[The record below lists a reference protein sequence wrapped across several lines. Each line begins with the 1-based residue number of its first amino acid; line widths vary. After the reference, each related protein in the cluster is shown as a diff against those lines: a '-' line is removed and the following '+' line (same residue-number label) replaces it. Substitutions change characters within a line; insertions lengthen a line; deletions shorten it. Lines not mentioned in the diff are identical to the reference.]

1 MLGLLG
7 NPRLIVLAIA
17 LIIVAGLGAI
27 QTLPRAEDPRITNRS
42 GFIIT
47 SWPGASAERVE
58 ALISEPIE
66 NIMRQLPEVD
76 EISSTSRAGTS
87 SVVLILK
94 DEIYAEEA
102 ERVWVEARD
111 KLEQIR
117 LPADARK
124 PFLDSDRNFAFTW
137 IGALRWQVD
146 TPPDYLL
153 MARYAEE
160 LRTRLTNL
168 PGTDLVQTMGAP
180 EEEIQVDIN
189 PVDAVSVGL
198 DAPQIADQLRRF
210 DAKTSAGEIY
220 NSRARI
226 SLEVEGA
233 FEQLEAIRKVPLV
246 APDNG
251 HTLQLG
257 DIAEVRRAEAPMPS
271 QLAIVHGER
280 GIVVASRMLPDR
292 RGDIWTE
299 QTRRI
304 ADNFAAELPAE
315 IGLETLFEQE
325 VYTQA
330 RLEELLQNISLG
342 FVLIVVVLFLTMGWR
357 SAVLVAA
364 SLPLTILFALACM
377 RFYGVPIHQM
387 SVTGLIVA
395 LGIMVDNAIVVT
407 DTVSRYRRD
416 GLARLEAV
424 AATVKHLWTA
434 LLGSTLT
441 TILTFMPV
449 VLMPGPA
456 GEFIGPIALSVIFT
470 LIGSW
475 LISLFIIGP
484 LAGRFLRP
492 KEGRGLTTP
501 RLGTSFRSL
510 LRACLQRPRRSM
522 AVIIILPLL
531 GFWAAGKLPEQFF
544 PPADRDM
551 INLEVYLPVSASIR
565 ATEALTEQIRDHID
579 GIESVESQH
588 WFIGRTAPSFY
599 YNLIENRDGNQNYAQ
614 AMIKTRHFTE
624 SYALVA
630 RLQREL
636 DEQFP
641 EAQIVVQRLAQGPP
655 AEAPVEFRLVGP
667 DLEQLAR
674 LGDELKRIA
683 MHTKDVVHVRAS
695 LNQSVPKYWLQVD
708 PVAAQ
713 LAGVS
718 MRDIADVTRA
728 NLDGVNGGSLLEST
742 EELPVRVFTGGLSA
756 SDIDTLMVLP
766 MLFPSGPNA
775 LMGVA
780 GESLRPARA
789 SITRK
794 DGSRTNNLHV
804 FIRDGVLP
812 AVVQARIE
820 QRMAAQGFSLPQG
833 YELETGGE
841 TENREEAVSKLMSSV
856 GVIVVLLILTVV
868 MAFNSFRLSGIIF
881 AVAAQAAGLGLLSLA
896 LGGYPFGFTAIIG
909 LMGLIGLAVNAA
921 IVILIE
927 LKDSPEALAG
937 DIEAVIDGVLDCCR
951 HIASTTITTV
961 MGLMPLLLSDSG
973 FWPPFAMV
981 LAGGTVLT
989 TLLSLIFVPCA
1000 YWLMR
1005 MRSLRRI
1012 AADAQTVSSPA

>member
-7 NPRLIVLAIA
+7 NPRLIILAIA
-17 LIIVAGLGAI
+17 LIVVAGLGAI

-47 SWPGASAERVE
+47 RWPGASAERVE
-58 ALISEPIE
+58 ALVSEPIE
-66 NIMRQLPEVD
+66 NIMRQLPEVE
-76 EISSTSRAGTS
+76 EISSTSRPGTS

-94 DEIYAEEA
+94 DEIYADEA

-111 KLEQIR
+111 KLEQLR
-117 LPADARK
+117 LPTDAQK
-124 PFLDSDRNFAFTW
+124 PFLDSDRNFAYTW
-137 IGALRWQVD
+137 IGALRWQLD
-146 TPPDYLL
+146 TVPDYLL

-168 PGTDLVQTMGAP
+168 PGTDLVQTVGAP

-198 DAPQIADQLRRF
+198 DAPQIADILRRF

-220 NSRARI
+220 NRQSRI

-233 FEQLEAIRKVPLV
+233 FEQLEAIRKVPLR
-246 APDNG
+246 APDSG

-257 DIAEVRRAEAPMPS
+257 DIAKVSRSEAPMLS
-271 QLAIVHGER
+271 ELAIVHGER
-280 GIVVASRMLPDR
+280 GVVVASRMLPDR
-292 RGDIWTE
+292 RGDIWTA

-304 ADNFAAELPAE
+304 VDDFAAELPVE

-330 RLEELLQNISLG
+330 RLVELMQNITLG

-416 GLARLEAV
+416 GLARLQAV

-492 KEGRGLTTP
+492 EAGHGLQTV
-501 RLGTSFRSL
+501 RLGAAFRRL
-510 LRACLQRPRRSM
+510 LRACLLRPRRSM
-522 AVIIILPLL
+522 AVILILPVL

-565 ATEALTEQIRDHID
+565 ATEELTEDISTRLNAM
-579 GIESVESQH
+579 ESVESHH

-599 YNLIENRDGNQNYAQ
+599 YNLLENRDGNQNYAQ

-641 EAQIVVQRLAQGPP
+641 QAQVIVQRLAQGPP
-655 AEAPVEFRLVGP
+655 AEAPVEFRILGP
-667 DLEQLAR
+667 DIEQLSR

-683 MHTKDVVHVRAS
+683 MHSRDVIHVRAS
-695 LNQSVPKYWLQVD
+695 LNQAVPKYWLQVD

-742 EELPVRVFTGGLSA
+742 EELPVRVLTGGLSG

-780 GESLRPARA
+780 KESLQPARA

-794 DGSRTNNLHV
+794 DGRRTNNIHV
-804 FIRDGVLP
+804 YIRDGVLP

-820 QRMAAQGFSLPQG
+820 ERMAAEGFALPQG
-833 YELETGGE
+833 YSLETGGE

-896 LGGYPFGFTAIIG
+896 MGGYPFGFTAIIG

-927 LKDSPEALAG
+927 LKDSPEAQAADL
-937 DIEAVIDGVLDCCR
+937 DAVVDGVLACCR
-951 HIASTTITTV
+951 HIGSTTITTV

-981 LAGGTVLT
+981 LAGGTVMT

-1005 MRSLRRI
+1005 MRSLKHWESHARSGRLS
-1012 AADAQTVSSPA
+1012 V

>member
-7 NPRLIVLAIA
+7 NPRLTALAIA
-17 LIIVAGLGAI
+17 LILVAGLGAI

-47 SWPGASAERVE
+47 RWPGASAERVE
-58 ALISEPIE
+58 ALVSEPIE
-66 NIMRQLPEVD
+66 NIMRQLPEVE
-76 EISSTSRAGTS
+76 EISSTSRPGTS

-94 DEIYAEEA
+94 DEIYADEA

-111 KLEQIR
+111 KLEQLR
-117 LPADARK
+117 LPSDAQK
-124 PFLDSDRNFAFTW
+124 PMFDSDRNFAFTW
-137 IGALRWQVD
+137 IGALRWQLN
-146 TPPDYLL
+146 TAPDYLL

-168 PGTDLVQTMGAP
+168 PGTDLVQTLGAP
-180 EEEIQVDIN
+180 QEEIQVDIN

-198 DAPQIADQLRRF
+198 DAPQIAEMLRRF

-220 NSRARI
+220 NQRSRI

-233 FEQLEAIRKVPLV
+233 FEQLEAIRKVPLR

-280 GIVVASRMLPDR
+280 SIVVASRMLPDR
-292 RGDIWTE
+292 RGDIWTA
-299 QTRRI
+299 QTQRI
-304 ADNFAAELPAE
+304 VDDFAAQLPVE

-330 RLEELLQNISLG
+330 RLVELLQNITLG

-357 SAVLVAA
+357 SALLVAA

-416 GLARLEAV
+416 GLARLQAV

-475 LISLFIIGP
+475 LISLFIVGP

-492 KEGRGLTTP
+492 AAGRGLETK
-501 RLGTSFRSL
+501 RLAVAFRRL
-510 LRACLQRPRRSM
+510 LKACLLRPRRSM
-522 AVIIILPLL
+522 ALILLLPVL

-565 ATEALTEQIRDHID
+565 ATQSLTERISTHLNDID
-579 GIESVESQH
+579 SIESHH

-614 AMIKTRHFTE
+614 AMVKTRHFTE
-624 SYALVA
+624 SYALVK
-630 RLQREL
+630 RLQQEL

-641 EAQIVVQRLAQGPP
+641 EAQVVVQRLAQGPP
-655 AEAPVEFRLVGP
+655 AESPVEFRILGP
-667 DLEQLAR
+667 DLQQLSR

-683 MHTKDVVHVRAS
+683 MHTPDVVHVRAS
-695 LNQSVPKYWLQVD
+695 LNQSVPKYWLRVD

-728 NLDGVNGGSLLEST
+728 NLDGVGGGSLLEST
-742 EELPVRVFTGGLSA
+742 EELPVRVLTGGLAGS
-756 SDIDTLMVLP
+756 SIDTLMVLP

-780 GESLRPARA
+780 EESLQPARA
-789 SITRK
+789 SITRL
-794 DGSRTNNLHV
+794 DGRRTNNLNIY
-804 FIRDGVLP
+804 IRDGVLP
-812 AVVQARIE
+812 AVVQSRIE
-820 QRMAAQGFSLPQG
+820 ERMQQAGFDLPKG
-833 YELETGGE
+833 YSLETGGE

-896 LGGYPFGFTAIIG
+896 IGGYPFGFTAIIG

-927 LKDSPEALAG
+927 LKDSPEAQAADL
-937 DIEAVIDGVLDCCR
+937 DAVIDGVLDCCR

-1005 MRSLRRI
+1005 MRSLKRWQSE
-1012 AADAQTVSSPA
+1012 AGNSALSV